1 MPRTEK
7 CLSLLPCPSSE
18 NCCISPRG
26 EFGSQFRSREVFSL
40 ILDAVK
46 LTNGRSKHLSGISCT
61 CRSAGAFGRNSILLT
76 LRLSFE
82 KYQIGKKGDSLR
94 VSNSLCLPAE
104 KELLTGV
111 LNVAFCNT
119 STQVHKYTITNTQ
132 TQIPEME
139 FLTCMLNIAFC
150 SAV

>member
-1 MPRTEK
+1 MARTEK

-40 ILDAVK
+40 ILDALK

-82 KYQIGKKGDSLR
+82 KHQIGKKGDSLR

-132 TQIPEME
+132 TQIHKKQIQRWN
-139 FLTCMLNIAFC
+139 C
-150 SAV
+150 